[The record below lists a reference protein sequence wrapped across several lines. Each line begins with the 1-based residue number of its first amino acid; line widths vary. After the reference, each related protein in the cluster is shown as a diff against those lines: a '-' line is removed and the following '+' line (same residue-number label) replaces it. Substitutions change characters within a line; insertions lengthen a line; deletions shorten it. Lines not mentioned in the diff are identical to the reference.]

1 MPQTMSFAV
10 VLTSPPGRQAL
21 SLAHTEQ
28 ALTQLS
34 SNCSIAGPSVWL
46 APQEAWEVA
55 FRAPEDLNISALRG
69 ALARAIGAAPIDINI
84 VAGDQAARRKKL
96 LIADMDSTI
105 INQECVDEIA
115 THIGIGNKVS
125 AITERAMNGELD
137 FDAALIERV
146 ALLKGMS
153 EAELETIFET
163 RITLM
168 SGAKTLIQ
176 TMRKQRVFCALV
188 SGGFKFF
195 TSRIAAQVGF
205 NVTQANALEV
215 SNGKLNGSV
224 AMPIL
229 GRQAKLDAL
238 NDYMAVLDLEPT
250 AVIAVGDGAND
261 LAMIKA
267 AGLGVAYHA
276 KPIVAAQANATITH
290 GDLTALLYLQGYSKN
305 EFVT

>member
-28 ALTQLS
+28 ALSQLPS
-34 SNCSIAGPSVWL
+34 DCNTAGSPVWL
-46 APQEAWEVA
+46 APQEAWEVM
-55 FRAPEDLNISALRG
+55 FRAPENFDISALRG
-69 ALARAIGAAPIDINI
+69 TLARAIGAAPVDVNI

-115 THIGIGNKVS
+115 AHIGIGEKVS

-153 EAELETIFET
+153 ETDLETIFAT

-168 SGAKTLIQ
+168 SGAKLLVQ
-176 TMRKQRVFCALV
+176 TMRKHDSFCALV
-188 SGGFKFF
+188 SGGFRFF

-205 NVTQANALEV
+205 NVTQANALEFD
-215 SNGKLNGSV
+215 NGKLSGSV

-238 NDYMAVLDLEPT
+238 NDYMDVLDLAPD
-250 AVIAVGDGAND
+250 AVMAVGDGAND
-261 LAMIKA
+261 LAMINA

-290 GDLTALLYLQGYSKN
+290 GDLTALLYLQGYSKD